1 MKGNYGKILKI
12 ELNLKKTHMEFPD
25 EDIYKKYI
33 GGKGLGTY
41 LLLKENPQGVE
52 PLSAENRLI
61 FAIGPVIGTNIWGA
75 NRFAAYT
82 KSPLTGFYAESYTGG
97 KAFINFA
104 KTGYDAIII
113 NGKMENFGYLV
124 ITDEKVE
131 FVEDEKLKGADAF
144 ETEKIL
150 EERYKK
156 FNASAITIGIAGEN
170 LVRFAYINNDFGRS
184 LGRTGIG
191 AVMGSKNLK
200 AIVFYGNS
208 EKEIF
213 SKEVLKEYNK
223 ELLQRGKQ
231 LDGFK
236 AYRKYGTS
244 LTVGYTMKINAFPS
258 EYWHTGSVPFGE
270 EINGDA
276 LINTLDVKAE
286 SCGYCFIGCTRK
298 SRVKDGRRRG
308 VLIDGPEYETINGFG
323 GLNLV
328 ADLREISYINDVCDK
343 LGIDTITA
351 ANITSF
357 AVEAYKRGKI
367 NFKIE
372 YGDVKAIVELLNLIA
387 KREEVGEVLSYG
399 VKRAAEELGLEEIAI
414 HVKGLEPPGY
424 DPRVLKGMG
433 LSFGVSDRGA
443 CHLRTTFYKPELAG
457 VISPEEIKGKAELLI
472 EYENRLTIYD
482 TLILCRFFRDIVYYD
497 EIKKILYITMG
508 IEYSEN
514 RLKEIAKEITDMARE
529 FNLRE
534 GMKQPD
540 DDMLPDI
547 FFKNP
552 FDKNSLTKGEYISLL
567 KDYYRLKNWDIK
579 FNS

>member
-1 MKGNYGKILKI
+1 MKGNFGRIIKI
-12 ELNLKKTHMEFPD
+12 ELGLKKSYMEYPN
-25 EDIYKKYI
+25 EEIYKNYI

-41 LLLKENPQGVE
+41 LLLKENPKGVN
-52 PLSAENRLI
+52 PLSPENRLI
-61 FAIGPVIGTNIWGA
+61 FTIGPVIGTNIWGA
-75 NRFAAYT
+75 NRFAAFT
-82 KSPLTGFYAESYTGG
+82 KSPLTGFYAESYAGG
-97 KAFINFA
+97 KAFVNLA
-104 KTGYDAIII
+104 RTGYDAIII
-113 NGKMENFGYLV
+113 NGKMDKFGYLV
-124 ITDEKVE
+124 ITDKKVE
-131 FVEDEKLKGADAF
+131 FIEDESLRGLDAF
-144 ETEKIL
+144 EAEKIL
-150 EERYKK
+150 EEKYNK
-156 FNASAITIGIAGEN
+156 FNASAITIGVAGEN
-170 LVRFAYINNDFGRS
+170 LVSFAYVNNDFGRS

-213 SKEVLKEYNK
+213 SKEILKEYNRA
-223 ELLQRGKQ
+223 LLKRGKQ
-231 LDGFK
+231 VTGFK

-244 LTVGYTMKINAFPS
+244 ITVGYTTNANAFPT
-258 EYWHTGSVPFGE
+258 EYWHKGSVPFTDK
-270 EINGDA
+270 INGDA
-276 LINTLDVKAE
+276 LINTLAVKAE

-298 SRVKDGRRRG
+298 SKVKDGRRKG
-308 VLIDGPEYETINGFG
+308 VSLDGPEYETINGFG

-328 ADLREISYINDVCDK
+328 DDLREISYINDVCDK

-357 AVEAYKRGKI
+357 AVEANKRGKI
-367 NFKIE
+367 DFKIE
-372 YGDVKAIVELLNLIA
+372 YGDVDGIIELLNLIA
-387 KREEVGEVLSYG
+387 KRKGVGEILSHG
-399 VKRAAEELGLEEIAI
+399 VKRAAELLGLEEIAI

-457 VISPEEIKGKAELLI
+457 IISPEEIKGKAKLLI

-497 EIKKILYITMG
+497 EIKTILYITMG
-508 IEYSEN
+508 MEYSEN
-514 RLKEIAKEITDMARE
+514 RLKEIATDITDMARR
-529 FNLRE
+529 FNIRE

-567 KDYYRLKNWDIK
+567 KDYYRLKNWDVK